1 MNIKLPMCILRR
13 IVRKNP
19 WLLSTSGVVS
29 RSLIVEVLLWEITVD
44 TSWELLP
51 EERERLIA
59 ERDRGLLKIEDRAQ
73 PPP

>member
-1 MNIKLPMCILRR
+1 MNIKLPMWVLRR

-29 RSLIVEVLLWEITVD
+29 RSLTVDVLLWEITVD
-44 TSWELLP
+44 SSWELLP

-59 ERDRGLLKIEDRAQ
+59 ERDQGLLRMDDRPT
-73 PPP
+73 PPA

>member
-1 MNIKLPMCILRR
+1 MNVKLPMCILRR

-29 RSLIVEVLLWEITVD
+29 RSLIVEILLWEITVD

-59 ERDRGLLKIEDRAQ
+59 EREHGLLKMKEK
-73 PPP
+73 